1 MIVKDLKLAC
11 QLMKNGHEVKKFL
24 GMTAILMIFG
34 AVMACFQDLTL
45 GMCGAFIMMSAP
57 MMLFQSFMGVN
68 MLRVVQSSPK
78 AKYLQTSVMST
89 VLVGL
94 ELVGYLLSTL
104 VMMILVATG
113 VLPVQGIGMVC
124 LLMCGFA
131 VFTMIYYIFSYR
143 FFAASTVFFYVGFF
157 AGFASIQK
165 GMEAL
170 AKLQISVPA
179 AFGIG
184 MAVIVLMWFVIRLI
198 AELLVK
204 YPMDTKALGA
214 AGKTIVG

>member
-1 MIVKDLKLAC
+1 
-11 QLMKNGHEVKKFL
+11 
-24 GMTAILMIFG
+24 
-34 AVMACFQDLTL
+34 MACFQDLTL
-45 GMCGAFIMMSAP
+45 GMCGAFVMMSAP

-94 ELVGYLLSTL
+94 ELAGYLLSTL

-124 LLMCGFA
+124 LLTCGFA

-143 FFAASTVFFYVGFF
+143 FFTASTVFFYVGFF
-157 AGFASIQK
+157 AGFASIQT
-165 GMEAL
+165 GMKAL
-170 AKLQISVPA
+170 AKLQIPVPA